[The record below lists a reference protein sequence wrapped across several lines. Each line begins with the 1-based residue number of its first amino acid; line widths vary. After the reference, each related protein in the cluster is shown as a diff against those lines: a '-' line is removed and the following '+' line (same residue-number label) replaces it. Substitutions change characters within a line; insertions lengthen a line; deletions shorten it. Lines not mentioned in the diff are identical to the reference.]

1 MIPRSPIIYISPK
14 FKNKQNCIPSCD
26 IFVRVK
32 IVLKKLCSIWKKT
45 MMLFYKSKD
54 KQTSLEQLMVN
65 YGEFCV
71 LIDLDG
77 GVIYDDTLN

>member
-1 MIPRSPIIYISPK
+1 M
-14 FKNKQNCIPSCD
+14 FN
-26 IFVRVK
+26 
-32 IVLKKLCSIWKKT
+32 LEKKT

>member
-1 MIPRSPIIYISPK
+1 
-14 FKNKQNCIPSCD
+14 
-26 IFVRVK
+26 
-32 IVLKKLCSIWKKT
+32 

-71 LIDLDG
+71 LIHLDG